1 MTLLSRLQRSGVQII
16 EGTSIDPAYVEMC
29 KSRILADYIRTM
41 DSRDTSFAVLCFIS
55 TFYIVLFMTFF
66 GGLHLTLGT
75 ACLAMVLTLLAAFS
89 IKWYHGGVIRQAREG
104 KEPMEIFYIEGKC
117 TQLPFCIP
125 VDDFVQEQ
133 NVFSADIFETVISKK
148 IVEEPHQ
155 RYLIVHYLGYAFC
168 LRDTGDVPITIPEAS
183 KIPVILLQ
191 RELLEEM
198 NHFLGAVFTAQTAMN
213 DSLSKLKQV
222 ACDLNE
228 RYSKI
233 AGMCEEEDLM
243 IELQESHAV
252 LEKVCSSDSEVKL
265 IDTED

>member
-29 KSRILADYIRTM
+29 KSRILTDYIRVM

-66 GGLHLTLGT
+66 GKLHLTLGT
-75 ACLAMVLTLLAAFS
+75 ACIVVALTLLAAFS
-89 IKWYHGGVIRQAREG
+89 IRWYHGGVIRQAREG
-104 KEPMEIFYIEGKC
+104 KEPMEIFYIEGKR
-117 TQLPFCIP
+117 TQLPFCIT

-133 NVFSADIFETVISKK
+133 NVFSADIFETGIPKE
-148 IVEEPHQ
+148 IVEETHQ

-168 LRDTGDVPITIPEAS
+168 LRDTGNVPITVPEKS

-191 RELLEEM
+191 RELLEEI
-198 NHFLGAVFTAQTAMN
+198 NSFLGTVFATQTVMN
-213 DSLSKLKQV
+213 ASLSKINQV
-222 ACDLNE
+222 ACNLE
-228 RYSKI
+228 KKYSEI
-233 AGMCEEEDLM
+233 AGMCEDADLM
-243 IELQESHAV
+243 KELKESHAV
-252 LEKVCSSDSEVKL
+252 LEKVCSFNSEIKL